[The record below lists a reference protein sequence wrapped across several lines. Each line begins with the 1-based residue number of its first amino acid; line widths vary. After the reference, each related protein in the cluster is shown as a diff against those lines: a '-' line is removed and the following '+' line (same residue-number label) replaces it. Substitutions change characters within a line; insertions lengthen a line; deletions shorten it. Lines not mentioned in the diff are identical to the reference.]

1 MIMPTLCYLEVLK
14 LNPLRFILDLVM
26 PRYLTRFIVDYEKDE
41 YEDSEVIKQVKIKTE
56 RSHKKE
62 KSSDGTPKATS
73 KDSQRALMDSFKK
86 ESILERVDDQS
97 GVSPREEKSNPV
109 KSSGHKRKISI
120 TNTLISEGIKL
131 EGELPIEPVEI
142 KEVPAIQPIVAD
154 KELEVDEDP
163 EKKMPLTDSEHIRQ
177 DIIEIKKD
185 LKDLS
190 SSGSDSSSE

>member
-1 MIMPTLCYLEVLK
+1 M
-14 LNPLRFILDLVM
+14 LD
-26 PRYLTRFIVDYEKDE
+26 YDKDE

-62 KSSDGTPKATS
+62 KSSDATPKTTS

-97 GVSPREEKSNPV
+97 GVSPREEKSNPA

-120 TNTLISEGIKL
+120 TNTFLSEGIKID
-131 EGELPIEPVEI
+131 GDLPIEPVEI
-142 KEVPAIQPIVAD
+142 KEMPVTLPTVAANEI
-154 KELEVDEDP
+154 ELNNAGSDS

-177 DIIEIKKD
+177 DILEIKKE
-185 LKDLS
+185 LS
-190 SSGSDSSSE
+190 SLSGSDIDSSSD